1 MTAPPFPGSP
11 SPGAFSRRTALAAG
25 AAALSGPFL
34 PDSTGAARWAGA
46 GELRRRDPALEAT
59 VRRGLDYLART
70 QANLGYWAAGDG
82 GYRAAMTALAG
93 VALAAEGSTTTR
105 GRYAVS
111 IRKAV
116 DYLLSVSRRNG
127 LIGSETDSHYTYGH
141 GFGMLFLAQVYGEE
155 EDAARREELK
165 AALTRAVR
173 FTIEAQTSRGGWG
186 YVSAADGN
194 DFDEG
199 STCVTQVQGLRAA
212 RNAGIPVPKAAVDRA
227 NKYIRDCMTPEGG
240 VQYSI
245 KGGGARPAI
254 SGAAIACLFSA
265 GEQAD
270 PMAEKLLAYCKK
282 NIWPADGSGSGYG
295 GHWHYMHYYYAQVM
309 YRDPE
314 LWPKYK
320 AFLVS
325 QIRPKQTGGGAN
337 DGAFL
342 EGRVGPVYV
351 TAINCTILQLDD
363 GVLPIYQR

>member
-1 MTAPPFPGSP
+1 MTAPLAP
-11 SPGAFSRRTALAAG
+11 SPGSLSRRRALSAG
-25 AAALSGPFL
+25 AAALAVPWL
-34 PDSTGAARWAGA
+34 GAAAPRAA
-46 GELRRRDPALEAT
+46 AAELRDRDPALEAA

-70 QANLGYWAAGDG
+70 QANLGYWTAGDG

-93 VALAAEGSTTTR
+93 VALAAEGSTATR
-105 GRYAVS
+105 GRYAVN

-116 DYLLSVSRRNG
+116 DYLLSVSRDSG
-127 LIGSETDSHYTYGH
+127 LIGSSSDSHYTYGH
-141 GFGMLFLAQVYGEE
+141 GFSMLFLAQVYGEE
-155 EDAARREELK
+155 EDAARRAELK
-165 AALTRAVR
+165 QVLSQAVQ
-173 FTIEAQTSRGGWG
+173 FTIDAQTSRGGWG
-186 YVSAADGN
+186 YMSAADGN

-199 STCVTQVQGLRAA
+199 STCVTQVQGLRAC
-212 RNAGIPVPKAAVDRA
+212 RNAGIAVPRDVIERA

-265 GEQAD
+265 GEQDD
-270 PMAEKLLAYCKK
+270 PMAAKLLAYCKK
-282 NIWPADGSGSGYG
+282 NIWPADGSGAGYA

-314 LWPKYK
+314 LWPRYK
-320 AFLVS
+320 AFLAS
-325 QIRPKQTGGGAN
+325 QIRGKQTAGGAN

-342 EGRVGPVYV
+342 EGRVGAAYV
-351 TAINCTILQLDD
+351 TAINCTILQLDN

>member
-1 MTAPPFPGSP
+1 MLHAPL
-11 SPGAFSRRTALAAG
+11 LAAT
-25 AAALSGPFL
+25 AACLAPAVQDYASP
-34 PDSTGAARWAGA
+34 
-46 GELRRRDPALEAT
+46 DPAVSAA

-70 QANLGYWAAGDG
+70 QSQQGYWAATG
-82 GYRAAMTALAG
+82 GQYRAAMTALAG
-93 VALAAEGSTTTR
+93 TALLAEGSTTTR
-105 GRYAVS
+105 GRYAENV
-111 IRKAV
+111 RRAV

-127 LIGSETDSHYTYGH
+127 LIGSSSDSHYTYGH

-155 EDAARREELK
+155 EDAARRAELK
-165 AALTRAVR
+165 TVLDKAVK
-173 FTIEAQTSRGGWG
+173 FTVEAQTSRGGWG
-186 YVSAADGN
+186 YVSARDGN

-199 STCVTQVQGLRAA
+199 STCVTQVQGLRAC
-212 RNAGIPVPKAAVDRA
+212 RNAGVAVPRAVIDRA

-265 GEQAD
+265 GEQDD
-270 PMAEKLLAYCKK
+270 PMAEKLLGYCEKH
-282 NIWPADGSGSGYG
+282 IWPAGGGGGFG

-309 YRDPE
+309 YRDPAR
-314 LWPKYK
+314 WPEYK
-320 AFLVS
+320 RFLVGRV
-325 QIRPKQTGGGAN
+325 RPKQTVGGPD

-351 TAINCTILQLDD
+351 TAINCTVLQLDR